1 MNKCSRCGADLT
13 TGDCP
18 NCGQL
23 VIYSDMNGNEIGRG
37 FLTGR
42 VEKDH
47 EHIWQKTLW
56 EMNKREVKPEE
67 RPLCPRC
74 KKPLSWVL
82 TKTYYEEVYGWEYDC
97 DCIDTARLKADEVF
111 KFTP

>member
-1 MNKCSRCGADLT
+1 MSISKCPRCGADLNT

-23 VIYSDMNGNEIGRG
+23 VIYSDLEGTEIGRG

-47 EHIWQKTLW
+47 EHVWQKTMDL
-56 EMNKREVKPEE
+56 KPIY
-67 RPLCPRC
+67 
-74 KKPLSWVL
+74 S
-82 TKTYYEEVYGWEYDC
+82 T
-97 DCIDTARLKADEVF
+97 IDTDGGFFSYRVIAGIQQRHICSCGAEKWETV
-111 KFTP
+111 

>member
-23 VIYSDMNGNEIGRG
+23 VIYSDMEGNEVNRG

-42 VEKDH
+42 VEEEH
-47 EHIWQKTLW
+47 AHIWQKTMDLRWGSKPFQSIYDTMSFYEMKKVLEQRHICSCGAEKW
-56 EMNKREVKPEE
+56 EKV
-67 RPLCPRC
+67 
-74 KKPLSWVL
+74 
-82 TKTYYEEVYGWEYDC
+82 
-97 DCIDTARLKADEVF
+97 
-111 KFTP
+111 